1 MMNNVKLGVEVIS
14 AHDLM
19 PKDSHGAANAFVELH
34 FDGQKFRTTVK
45 DRDLNPYWNEPF
57 YFNVSDPASL
67 PEMALDAHVYHL
79 NHDNNSKSFL
89 GKVLFPK
96 NNHDQYIYQC
106 YYKPQ
111 SLSC

>member
-1 MMNNVKLGVEVIS
+1 LPQKKEVKMMNLKLGVEVVS

-19 PKDSHGAANAFVELH
+19 PKDSNGAANAFVELH
-34 FDGQKFRTTVK
+34 FDHQRFRTTVK

-67 PEMALDAHVYHL
+67 PEMELEASVYHH
-79 NHDNNSKSFL
+79 NPANNSKSFL

-96 NNHDQYIYQC
+96 RIM
-106 YYKPQ
+106 
-111 SLSC
+111 SSFLLMLF